1 MSLNLLHFPTNLQY
15 NPHSSWMLWEW
26 TLSSRCECGLRLV
39 LGDPSQGQVST
50 QACLALDKCDSM
62 YSSGSRVAD
71 ISGLCHLSA
80 QLNSILFCWN
90 SLLLQPRLASNFKDG
105 SGFLIL
111 LTDSTWNWRL
121 APQWDVLRIKVGL
134 THMRPALYQLSYLLA
149 SVSLNSCHI
158 VLFKVLCGCRF
169 LSMRAGISP
178 YNLDMTHDAYCCWLW
193 PGTEC

>member
-80 QLNSILFCWN
+80 QLNSSFVLLKQSPSSAQA
-90 SLLLQPRLASNFKDG
+90 SLKLQR
-105 SGFLIL
+105 
-111 LTDSTWNWRL
+111 
-121 APQWDVLRIKVGL
+121 
-134 THMRPALYQLSYLLA
+134 
-149 SVSLNSCHI
+149 
-158 VLFKVLCGCRF
+158 
-169 LSMRAGISP
+169 
-178 YNLDMTHDAYCCWLW
+178 WLW
-193 PGTEC
+193 ISDPPD